1 MKKAEEEKT
10 EASKKKVLPPLP
22 DIYEDGDINMHSSM
36 IRDEEEFIQ
45 LWKRSSKQDLK
56 KAYAKAK
63 KWRDQFEQ
71 KVN

>member
-1 MKKAEEEKT
+1 MKEGAEEKKVVPVKKA
-10 EASKKKVLPPLP
+10 LLPLP

-45 LWKRSSKQDLK
+45 LWKKSSKQDLK

>member
-1 MKKAEEEKT
+1 MKKAAEEKT
-10 EASKKKVLPPLP
+10 EVPKKKVLAPLP

-71 KVN
+71 KTN